1 MLDINDV
8 LFVQDAAN
16 KREALMNRRV
26 MSKLDKLE
34 QATVS
39 RSVARTYHNHTHK

>member
-1 MLDINDV
+1 MIILVISDV
-8 LFVQDAAN
+8 KFYFQDAAN

-34 QATVS
+34 QTTVVS
-39 RSVARTYHNHTHK
+39 RSART

>member
-1 MLDINDV
+1 MFDISDV
-8 LFVQDAAN
+8 FLVQDAAN

-26 MSKLDKLE
+26 MTKLDKLE

-39 RSVARTYHNHTHK
+39 RSTART